1 MARPTKLA
9 EAEVTQRL
17 AALPGWTLK
26 DGKLHR
32 ELAFPDFTQAFAFMT
47 DVAREAD
54 ALDHHPEWFNVYNRV
69 VIDLST
75 HDASGITS
83 LDFELAR
90 RAEALAR
97 RRARPAP

>member
-17 AALPGWTLK
+17 AALPGWTLEN
-26 DGKLHR
+26 GKLHR

-75 HDASGITS
+75 HDASGITT

-90 RAEALAR
+90 RAEDLAR
-97 RRARPAP
+97 GRGRPAS